1 MKLAKKYRGVA
12 LITAILVTAL
22 AGSVAANLAW
32 DNALDVRRTMVQL
45 HRDQAIQVALGAE
58 NWVANILRDDL
69 SETQTDH
76 LGEVWA
82 QDLPPF
88 PIDGGELYGRI
99 EDLQGR
105 FNVNNLV
112 DQDGEIDPE
121 ALEQFQRLLVA
132 IGLDPRFAGLAADW
146 IDSDRDPSF
155 PDGAEDSIYTGIT
168 PGYRS
173 ANQALTNA
181 TELAALEGMQKD
193 MFDVLA
199 PYIVALPGRTVLNVN
214 TAPGP
219 VLQSLDE
226 SMSPADAERLIS
238 EREGEGFV
246 DIVNTF
252 SAFSD
257 VDVSQLGENSDYFQ
271 LMVVVRIDTVR
282 ITYYS
287 VLQRD
292 PNGGVVPI
300 LRSLG
305 TT

>member
-1 MKLAKKYRGVA
+1 MRQWRNRGVA

-22 AGSVAANLAW
+22 AGSVAASLAW
-32 DNALDVRRTMVQL
+32 DNALDIRRTMVQL
-45 HRDQAIQVALGAE
+45 HRDQAIQVAMGAE
-58 NWVANILRDDL
+58 DWVANILRDDL
-69 SETQTDH
+69 NDNPTDH
-76 LGEVWA
+76 FGDIWA

-88 PIDGGELYGRI
+88 PIDGGELYGKI

-112 DQDGEIDPE
+112 DQNGQIDQDS
-121 ALEQFQRLLVA
+121 LEQFERLLIA
-132 IGLDPRFAGLAADW
+132 LEIDPRFAGLAADW
-146 IDSDRDPSF
+146 IDGDREPSF

-168 PGYRS
+168 PGYR
-173 ANQALTNA
+173 APNLMLTSA
-181 TELAALEGMQKD
+181 TELGALEGMQKEV
-193 MFDVLA
+193 FDVLA
-199 PYIVALPGRTVLNVN
+199 PYIVALPGRTLLNVN
-214 TAPGP
+214 TAPPP

-226 SMSPADAERLIS
+226 SMSPADAERLAA
-238 EREGEGFV
+238 EREDGGFV

-257 VDVSQLGENSDYFQ
+257 VDVNQLGETSSYFQ

-300 LRSLG
+300 VRSFG
-305 TT
+305 TI

>member
-1 MKLAKKYRGVA
+1 MSIVRRHRGVA

-22 AGSVAANLAW
+22 AGSVAASLAW

-69 SETQTDH
+69 SDTQTDH

-88 PIDGGELYGRI
+88 PIDGGELYGKI
-99 EDLQGR
+99 DDLQGR

-112 DQDGEIDPE
+112 DQNGEIDTDS
-121 ALEQFQRLLVA
+121 LEQFQRLLVA
-132 IGLDPRFAGLAADW
+132 VGLDPRFAGLAADW

-173 ANQALTNA
+173 PNQALTSA
-181 TELAALEGMQKD
+181 TELAALEGMEKE
-193 MFDVLA
+193 MFDALA

-226 SMSPADAERLIS
+226 SMTAADAERLIG

-257 VDVSQLGENSDYFQ
+257 VDVNELGENSDYFQ

>member
-1 MKLAKKYRGVA
+1 MKIARKYRGVA

-69 SETQTDH
+69 AETQTDH
-76 LGEVWA
+76 LGEIWA

-105 FNVNNLV
+105 FNVNNLI
-112 DQDGEIDPE
+112 DQNGEVDPE
-121 ALEQFQRLLVA
+121 SLEHFQRLLVA

-173 ANQALTNA
+173 PNQALTNA
-181 TELAALEGMQKD
+181 TELAALEGMQKE
-193 MFDVLA
+193 MFDTLA
-199 PYIVALPGRTVLNVN
+199 PYIVALPGRTLLNVN

-226 SMSPADAERLIS
+226 SMTPADAERLIS

-246 DIVNTF
+246 DVVNTF

-257 VDVSQLGENSDYFQ
+257 VDVAQLGENSDYFQ